1 MYANGRTDFTNQF
14 GRLIVEGQMNAE
26 RGGSAD
32 RLNEFQQR
40 HLRVSCQYVDKLLS
54 EIESILNSSTAKSAF
69 PRYISQISPANRR
82 TIEDYIARI
91 RAQLIRILDGQ
102 HIQREKA
109 DIPDIRAI
117 SVTLGSID
125 IAVDELKPKNM
136 RGYGEVP
143 EAAALDLNGIVGEL
157 QGLVSRLNRYV
168 LEGQGQDLRSRLQRL
183 ERTSNEFDLLNRIES
198 VVTKRGLVEFRSP
211 IAAILDRV
219 EDKSFEIA
227 VFGRVSSGKSS
238 LLNGILGS
246 DILPVGVTPITAVP
260 TRIRYALSRSIA
272 VWFAERSPQ
281 TYEADQLA
289 EFATEQRNPGNTK
302 HVTRII
308 LSLPAERLREGVTF
322 VDTPG
327 LGSLATSGA
336 AETLAYLPRCDLGV
350 VLIDGGTTLA
360 PEDLRTIE
368 MLQEAAIPVHVLLSK
383 ADLLAS
389 SDRERMIAYVKEHIS
404 TECGLDLP
412 VHPVSALASHRAMLD
427 QWFQAE
433 ILPLYTRAQELKAVS
448 LRRKIGALR
457 ESVIAALKV
466 TLQREHGESGHDEKQ
481 LREVEARLRQATG
494 KIEGLRMTVDR
505 ELDVLPYAGRQI
517 LDHVAAQMTSGSGER
532 PASSDTAVRSMV
544 VNAVHDLTSSF
555 HKRLHELAVS
565 CGAELRAVAS
575 ELGQSN
581 TPAENEFEALVR
593 AEPIFDLAQE
603 IEVPRPK
610 IDSLFG
616 ARFASKRM
624 GQHLADKIGPALDQN
639 LATYGGLLRSW
650 VMSVLNQLKRAF
662 DAYADSYR
670 AHVERN
676 LAAGFTEAGEAEGI
690 VEDLKL
696 LGEGAVAFA

>member
-1 MYANGRTDFTNQF
+1 
-14 GRLIVEGQMNAE
+14 MNAD
-26 RGGSAD
+26 RGGSAEA
-32 RLNEFQQR
+32 LNEFQQR

-54 EIESILNSSTAKSAF
+54 EIESILNSSVSKSAF
-69 PRYISQISPANRR
+69 PRYISQVSPASRR

-91 RAQLIRILDGQ
+91 RAQLVRILDAQ
-102 HIQREKA
+102 HIQREKP
-109 DIPDIRAI
+109 DIPDVRAI
-117 SVTLGSID
+117 SVNLGAID
-125 IAVDELKPKNM
+125 IAVDELKPKDM

-143 EAAALDLNGIVGEL
+143 EPVALDLNGIVGEL
-157 QGLVSRLNRYV
+157 HGLVSRLTRYV
-168 LEGQGQDLRSRLQRL
+168 SEGQGQDLRARLQRL
-183 ERTSNEFDLLNRIES
+183 EHTSNEFDLLNRIEG

-211 IAAILDRV
+211 IAAIVDRI
-219 EDKSFEIA
+219 EDRSFEIA

-238 LLNGILGS
+238 LLNGILAS

-260 TRIRYALSRSIA
+260 TRIRYALSRSIT
-272 VWFAERSPQ
+272 VWFAEHPPQ
-281 TYEADQLA
+281 TYEAGQLA

-302 HVTRII
+302 HVMRIV

-383 ADLLAS
+383 ADLLAP
-389 SDRERMIAYVKEHIS
+389 SDRERMIVYVKEHIS
-404 TECGLDLP
+404 AECRLDLP
-412 VHPVSALASHRAMLD
+412 VHPMSAMTSHRAMLD
-427 QWFQAE
+427 EWFQAE
-433 ILPLYTRAQELKAVS
+433 ILPLYVRAQELKAAS
-448 LRRKIGALR
+448 LRRKIGGLR
-457 ESVIAALKV
+457 ESVVAALKV
-466 TLQREHGESGHDEKQ
+466 SVRREHGESAHDEKR
-481 LREVEARLRQATG
+481 LRDVEARLRQATG
-494 KIEGLRMTVDR
+494 KIEELRMTVDR

-517 LDHVAAQMTSGSGER
+517 LDYVAAQMTSASGAR
-532 PASSDTAVRSMV
+532 PASSDTAVRGVV

-565 CGAELRAVAS
+565 CATELRTVS
-575 ELGQSN
+575 GELGLSN
-581 TPAENEFEALVR
+581 KPAENEFEALVR
-593 AEPIFDLAQE
+593 AEPIFDLSEA
-603 IEVPRPK
+603 IEVAPSK

-616 ARFASKRM
+616 ARFATKRM
-624 GQHLADKIGPALDQN
+624 AQHLTEKIGPALDRS

-650 VMSVLNQLKRAF
+650 VTSVLNQLKRAF
-662 DAYADSYR
+662 DDYADSYR

-676 LAAGFTEAGEAEGI
+676 LATGNLATGEVEGV